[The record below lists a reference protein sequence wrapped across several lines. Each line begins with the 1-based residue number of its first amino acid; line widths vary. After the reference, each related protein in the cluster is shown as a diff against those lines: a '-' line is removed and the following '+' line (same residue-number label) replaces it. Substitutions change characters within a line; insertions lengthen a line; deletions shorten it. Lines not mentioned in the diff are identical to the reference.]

1 MVVKKWCIWQTPYL
15 NTPNGTKILD
25 IPLGSV
31 VEATGNEQDVNISGH
46 DTLWAEVTY
55 RDQTAWV
62 YKGYL
67 DDLVEKFPNLEV
79 PIPNPSPEPND
90 AAQYLIWDG
99 RVKYNACGEL
109 CAAFI
114 GGDDIETFLNK
125 WKEVSPGYYIWA
137 IGGKNDNLTG
147 TDALDSMLSVY
158 GHPIPN
164 LRFDAGLTDPIIGFK
179 ISPGRIKKMLE
190 KYYLIAGVK
199 IDLNSGKLRGQGIGH
214 WVVLDKIVPNGI
226 NGGWVELYN
235 PFPNKRQEY
244 SYDEFIKSCGGPSWS
259 GVWIKRNLN
268 SKDDASTIDQPPP
281 HAPS

>member
-1 MVVKKWCIWQTPYL
+1 
-15 NTPNGTKILD
+15 
-25 IPLGSV
+25 
-31 VEATGNEQDVNISGH
+31 
-46 DTLWAEVTY
+46 
-55 RDQTAWV
+55 
-62 YKGYL
+62 
-67 DDLVEKFPNLEV
+67 
-79 PIPNPSPEPND
+79 
-90 AAQYLIWDG
+90 
-99 RVKYNACGEL
+99 
-109 CAAFI
+109 
-114 GGDDIETFLNK
+114 
-125 WKEVSPGYYIWA
+125 
-137 IGGKNDNLTG
+137 
-147 TDALDSMLSVY
+147 
-158 GHPIPN
+158 
-164 LRFDAGLTDPIIGFK
+164 
-179 ISPGRIKKMLE
+179 MLE